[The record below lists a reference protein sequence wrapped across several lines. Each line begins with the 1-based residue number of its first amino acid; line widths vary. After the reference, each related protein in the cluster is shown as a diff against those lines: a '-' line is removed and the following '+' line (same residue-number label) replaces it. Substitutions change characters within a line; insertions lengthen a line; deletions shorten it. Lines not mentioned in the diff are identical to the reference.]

1 MKRTRL
7 RNNYLKNRCDAN
19 RKEYNPQRNLRVS
32 LVRKAKLDYYSKLN
46 HNNVSDNKRFWK
58 TATPFFTNKGVTHNK
73 ILLVEENETI
83 SDNDEISEKL
93 NNFFAGIVK
102 NLNILQYKDH
112 LVNTDN
118 IDDSIL
124 RTTEKFNLKAMRVF
138 S

>member
-1 MKRTRL
+1 MRL
-7 RNNYLKNRCDAN
+7 FL
-19 RKEYNPQRNLRVS
+19 
-32 LVRKAKLDYYSKLN
+32 
-46 HNNVSDNKRFWK
+46 
-58 TATPFFTNKGVTHNK
+58 
-73 ILLVEENETI
+73 
-83 SDNDEISEKL
+83 DNDEISEKL
-93 NNFFAGIVK
+93 NNFFADIVK